1 MNTDYET
8 YANTKGSHAYDV
20 TVYADKNAYET
31 NNFEQ
36 KTFRVFGN
44 SRAVASNR
52 VIRDGYHVHS
62 VNMVG

>member
-8 YANTKGSHAYDV
+8 YANTTGRHAYDV

-31 NNFEQ
+31 KNFEQ
-36 KTFRVFGN
+36 KTFRVFAHN
-44 SRAVASNR
+44 RNVAANR
-52 VIRDGYHVHS
+52 VIRDGYHVYS